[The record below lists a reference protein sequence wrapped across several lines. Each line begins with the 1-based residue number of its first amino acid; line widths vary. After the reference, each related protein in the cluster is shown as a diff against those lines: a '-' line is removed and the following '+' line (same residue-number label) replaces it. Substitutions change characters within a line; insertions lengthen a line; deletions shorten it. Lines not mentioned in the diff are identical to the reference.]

1 MSVTTATAYRTTELV
16 PMFRKALELCRLRA
30 DESLVILTEP
40 EANQD
45 YAAAVYGA
53 ARDIG
58 ADTLTVMVPSAP
70 PEQVPLIRTGNVSSG
85 ILKNSKLAIELLKQ
99 ADMVIDLSSGG
110 LLHSQQR
117 RESSKAV
124 RAC

>member
-30 DESLVILTEP
+30 DKSLVILTEP

-85 ILKNSKLAIELLKQ
+85 
-99 ADMVIDLSSGG
+99 
-110 LLHSQQR
+110 
-117 RESSKAV
+117 ES
-124 RAC
+124 